1 MNIEVE
7 GTIVLPSG
15 DAPARYGTLA
25 ALSILVYDYG
35 QSFTVIG
42 IEPFDDT
49 IPIALTFDDEIAL
62 VWKRRWSFG
71 KALFIF
77 NRYFG
82 LLSLLSYAIAF
93 FFPDPIR
100 VCRKFTSW
108 TITSEG
114 IAILAAECVTYLSW
128 KYLRALMA
136 LRLGILIIRI
146 YAVYDRSRR
155 LLLLLI
161 ALLMAE
167 VASSVV
173 LVIFNLSQVS
183 FMTMQGST
191 ACQSAASPPLA
202 FTCWIPPIIFETF
215 LMSLMLNKGWCVYR
229 SEGGSKLLH
238 LIIRDNI
245 LYFGVMFLALL
256 ANCIVFANPSSDN
269 RITAGFMLYYSF
281 VVAIPCTLG
290 SRLLLNIRE
299 RFFEE
304 AQAIWTFKEPL
315 HFASFKTS
323 TQLDACPGLAFSPS
337 GLSG

>member
-1 MNIEVE
+1 MNID
-7 GTIVLPSG
+7 VLPSG

-35 QSFTVIG
+35 QFCAVIG

-49 IPIALTFDDEIAL
+49 IPIALTFDDEVAL

-82 LLSLLSYAIAF
+82 LLALLSYAIAF
-93 FFPDPIR
+93 FFPDPIQ
-100 VCRKFTSW
+100 VCRKFTWW

-114 IAILAAECVTYLSW
+114 IAIIVAEC
-128 KYLRALMA
+128 
-136 LRLGILIIRI
+136 ILILRI

-167 VASSVV
+167 LASSVV
-173 LVIFNLSQVS
+173 LVIFNLSTVS
-183 FMTMQGST
+183 FMAMHGLM
-191 ACQSAASPPLA
+191 ACTSVASPPLA

-215 LMSLMLNKGWCVYR
+215 LMSLMLKQGWSVYR
-229 SEGGSKLLH
+229 REGGSNLLH

-245 LYFGVMFLALL
+245 IYFGVMILALL
-256 ANCIVFANPSSDN
+256 ANCIVFANPLSDN
-269 RITAGFMLYYSF
+269 RTTAGF

-290 SRLLLNIRE
+290 SRLLLNMRE
-299 RFFEE
+299 RFFKE
-304 AQAIWTFKEPL
+304 APAIWTVKTSESL
-315 HFASFKTS
+315 HFAPFKTS
-323 TQLDACPGLAFSPS
+323 TQLDACSGLALAPPGLSE
-337 GLSG
+337 